1 MTCLGISSFVVT
13 ILPFQYEAK
22 KSMLQI
28 SLPDGTV
35 VSHPDDATPLS
46 VAESIG
52 SRLAKAVVAAK
63 VGDRVVDAS
72 FPLHSYSGPSPIPL

>member
-1 MTCLGISSFVVT
+1 
-13 ILPFQYEAK
+13 
-22 KSMLQI
+22 MLQI

-35 VSHPDDATPLS
+35 VSHPENATPLS

-63 VGDRVVDAS
+63 LGIALSMRRFRSDPTRGHPQFLSVC
-72 FPLHSYSGPSPIPL
+72 